1 MKSSLLT
8 SFALLLFF
16 ALSQDVRAQT
26 SPVPEGAE
34 VEEVVTGFR
43 FTEGPHW
50 HPDGFLVF
58 SDIPAGTIYRWMPD
72 SAEADVYRR
81 PSGNSNGIAED
92 LDGRLLLAQHG
103 WRRIARVDSLGRET
117 ALATTYEG
125 QRLNSPNDLAVR
137 SDGTIYFTD
146 PPYGIE
152 EGEEELG
159 FYGVYRI
166 DPSGDSLLVLADSSF
181 VRPNGVAF
189 SPDERVL
196 YVADSQE
203 RLVRAFDVAEDGT
216 LSNRRLFVSVADSMR
231 GSADGMEVDE
241 EGNLYTTG
249 AGGVWVVAPD
259 GTVLDRIAVPQSA
272 TNVAWGGED
281 YRTLY
286 ITAGSSVYAIDLDV
300 RGRRQG
306 VLE

>member
-1 MKSSLLT
+1 MRNSLSIFLAF
-8 SFALLLFF
+8 S
-16 ALSQDVRAQT
+16 LSCTLGLDVRAQT

-58 SDIPAGTIYRWMPD
+58 SDIPANTVYRWMPD

-103 WRRIARVDSLGRET
+103 WRRVSRLDSLGRET
-117 ALATTYEG
+117 AIATHYEG
-125 QRLNSPNDLAVR
+125 RRLNSPNDLAVR
-137 SDGTIYFTD
+137 SDGAVYFTD
-146 PPYGIE
+146 PPYGIDE
-152 EGEEELG
+152 SEEELG

-166 DPSGDSLLVLADSSF
+166 DPSGDSTVVLADSSF
-181 VRPNGVAF
+181 IRPNGVAF

-203 RLVRAFDVAEDGT
+203 RLVRAFDVAEDGA
-216 LSNRRLFVSVADSMR
+216 LSNGRLFVSVADSAR
-231 GSADGMEVDE
+231 GTADGMEVDV

-249 AGGVWVVAPD
+249 AGGIWVVAPD
-259 GTVLDRIAVPQSA
+259 GAVLDRIAVPQSA
-272 TNVAWGGED
+272 TNVAWGGSD

-286 ITAGSSVYAIDLDV
+286 ITAGSSVYAIELDV
-300 RGRRQG
+300 QGRRQG
-306 VLE
+306 TVE

>member
-1 MKSSLLT
+1 MKSTLA
-8 SFALLLFF
+8 SFALLLCF
-16 ALSQDVRAQT
+16 AFSQDVRAQT

-58 SDIPAGTIYRWMPD
+58 SDIPANTIYRWMPD
-72 SAEADVYRR
+72 STEADVYRR

-103 WRRIARVDSLGRET
+103 WRRVSRVDSLGREA

-125 QRLNSPNDLAVR
+125 KRLNSPNDLAVR
-137 SDGTIYFTD
+137 SDGTVYFTD

-152 EGEEELG
+152 ESEEELG
-159 FYGVYRI
+159 FSGVYRI
-166 DPSGDSLLVLADSSF
+166 NPQEDSTLVLADSSF

-231 GSADGMEVDE
+231 GSADGMEVDV

-272 TNVAWGGED
+272 TNVAWGGAD

-306 VLE
+306 VAE